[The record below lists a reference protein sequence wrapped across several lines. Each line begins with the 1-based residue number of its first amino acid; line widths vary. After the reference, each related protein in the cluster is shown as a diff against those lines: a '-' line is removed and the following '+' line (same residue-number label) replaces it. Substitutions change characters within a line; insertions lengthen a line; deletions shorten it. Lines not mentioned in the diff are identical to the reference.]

1 MVEINKLKPVLV
13 TGATGY
19 VAGWIIKQLLEEGI
33 IVHAAVRNPDDK
45 NKRAHLD
52 KIAEKTNGTI
62 RYFKSDLL
70 TEGSYLEAMKDCELI
85 FHTASPF
92 TVNVKD
98 PQKELIDPAVKGTE
112 NVLLAANKTPTV
124 KRIVLT
130 SSCAAIYTDAN
141 ECQIAPNGIL
151 TENVWNTTASLT
163 YQPYAYSKVLAEKK
177 AWAIAEKQ
185 FQWDLITI
193 NPALVLGPM
202 LNPKNTTS
210 ESLNILKPFGDGSMK
225 AGVPKLGTG
234 VVDVRDVAK
243 AHILAGFTPSA
254 KGRYIT
260 MGHNTDFLEM
270 SLALQPKYGS
280 AYPIPKKALPKWLL
294 IIVGPIANKLFTRQV
309 IRNNVNVKFKADNSK
324 IKRELKMDFLPLKT
338 TMEDSF
344 QVLVDE
350 RIIKS
355 KT

>member
-1 MVEINKLKPVLV
+1 MVEINKSKPVLV

-33 IVHAAVRNPDDK
+33 IVHAGVRNPDDK

-52 KIAEKTNGTI
+52 KIAEQTNGEI
-62 RYFKSDLL
+62 HYFKSDLL
-70 TEGSYLEAMKDCELI
+70 SEGSYLEAMKDCELI

-112 NVLLAANKTPTV
+112 NVLRSANKTPSV

-141 ECQIAPNGIL
+141 ECRVAPNRIL
-151 TENVWNTTASLT
+151 TENVWNTSASLT

-177 AWAIAEKQ
+177 AWAIAETQ
-185 FQWDLITI
+185 SQWDLITI
-193 NPALVLGPM
+193 NPVLVLGPM
-202 LNPKNTTS
+202 LNLQNTTS
-210 ESLNILKPFGDGSMK
+210 ESLNILKSFGDGSMK

-270 SLALQPKYGS
+270 AQTLQSKYGS
-280 AYPIPKKALPKWLL
+280 AYPIPKGPLPKWLL
-294 IIVGPIANKLFTRQV
+294 MIVGPMANKLFTKQV
-309 IRNNVNVKFKADNSK
+309 IRNNVNIEFKADNSK
-324 IKRELKMDFLPLKT
+324 IKRELKMEFLPLKT

-344 QVLVDE
+344 QVLIDE
-350 RIIKS
+350 KLIKS
-355 KT
+355 TK

>member
-1 MVEINKLKPVLV
+1 MVEIEKSRPVLV

-33 IVHAAVRNPDDK
+33 TVHAAVRNPDDK

-52 KIAEKTNGTI
+52 KIAEQTNGTI
-62 RYFKSDLL
+62 RYFKSNLL

-112 NVLLAANKTPTV
+112 NVLLAANITPTV

-141 ECQIAPNGIL
+141 ECQIAPNRIL
-151 TENVWNTTASLT
+151 TEDVWNTTASLT
-163 YQPYAYSKVLAEKK
+163 YQPYAYSKTLAEKK
-177 AWAIAEKQ
+177 AWEIAGKQ
-185 FQWDLITI
+185 SQWDLITI
-193 NPALVLGPM
+193 NPALVLGPI
-202 LNPKNTTS
+202 LNPKYTTS

-225 AGVPKLGTG
+225 VGVPRLGTG

-243 AHILAGFTPSA
+243 AHILAGFTSSA
-254 KGRYIT
+254 HGRYIT

-270 SLALQPKYGS
+270 GLALQSKYGNT
-280 AYPIPKKALPKWLL
+280 YPIPKRSLPKWLL
-294 IIVGPIANKLFTRQV
+294 MIVGPMTNKLFTRQV
-309 IRNNVNVKFKADNSK
+309 IRNNVNVKFNADNSK

-350 RIIKS
+350 KIIKS